1 MVFRRLRRA
10 GRRAFRIGRG
20 AVRATGRGIRAVS
33 GVVRKIDDAMNSPV
47 GQVALTMLK
56 ANPKTAA
63 VATKMEMGISQGRE
77 IGDIAEGLTRGEKQA
92 FEQAIDRA
100 TRQMNQ

>member
-10 GRRAFRIGRG
+10 GRRVGRIARG
-20 AVRATGRGIRAVS
+20 AARGTGRAIRSVA

-56 ANPKTAA
+56 ANPKTSAI
-63 VATKMEMGISQGRE
+63 ATKIEMGVSQGRE
-77 IGDIAEGLTRGEKQA
+77 MGDIAEGLTRGEQQA